1 MSLATTAGR
10 VPRKSLYDTSVY
22 IHAIRN
28 RAYYEQILPHFAR
41 ALPTAYFCAVV
52 AQELK
57 AGCHTPAARERVAA
71 LLRPFQRTGRLVT
84 PTFAD
89 WEETGD
95 LLARM
100 LKERPDLKDK
110 LPRLINDILIAL
122 CGLRL
127 GAVVYTANE
136 DDFALVQGYKRFRFA
151 VV

>member
-1 MSLATTAGR
+1 MSLATTADR

-22 IHAIRN
+22 IHAIRS
-28 RAYYEQILPHFAR
+28 RAYYEQLLPYFAR
-41 ALPTAYFCAVV
+41 ALPTTYFCAVV
-52 AQELK
+52 VQELK

-71 LLRPFQRTGRLVT
+71 FLRPFQRTGRLVT

-95 LLARM
+95 LLARI
-100 LKERPDLKDK
+100 LKERPNLKDK

-122 CGLRL
+122 CGQRL

-151 VV
+151 VI